1 MVDDRHA
8 EKRRLARNAILST
21 MAWVFPI
28 VLGFVTT
35 PILVKG
41 LGTEQY
47 GIFAVVLGFLT
58 YSFTFG
64 IGKVVAKF
72 IPEFN
77 AAGETGKIPGAI
89 AATFWF
95 SLTVG
100 LLGAVVLALLAPRI
114 VSDLLLI
121 PPESQYTATVALYLA
136 CGIALVMMLCQV
148 FQYSLQG
155 LHRFDSYVLLTSFY
169 GIMLGAGNIVLVI
182 NGFGIEALFGWN
194 LITAC
199 VATLLFFIQAKRVV
213 PDLSFALPADRSISR
228 SVVRYGGNII
238 LFQVFGNALLI
249 FERTWVMRKFG
260 PEAVTFYFVPM
271 LLAVN
276 MQALV
281 ASAVQAVF
289 PVVNELL
296 NDKARLARLYQKST
310 KIILAVVVFICT
322 VFISSGSSFLTLWI
336 NAELAANSY
345 QLLVLHTLTFGLV
358 ALLIIPLQ
366 LAEASNFSSLT
377 AVATGTWL
385 LIAAPLMILTADQWQ
400 SEGIAA
406 SRLFAVAVTMP
417 LIFFVEKRFL
427 GSVFGNFWLS
437 NGIRILL
444 AAIAAGT
451 VIFQILMRFPAS
463 WITLAGAVAV
473 GGLIFVAALQITG
486 YLSRDEKQLIRELLP
501 FRRRSFTGASD
512 WDNKE

>member
-1 MVDDRHA
+1 MVDDRQA
-8 EKRRLARNAILST
+8 AKRRLVKNALLSPI
-21 MAWVFPI
+21 AWVFPI

-41 LGTEQY
+41 LGTDQY
-47 GIFAVVLGFLT
+47 GIFAVILGFLT

-72 IPEFN
+72 IPEFR
-77 AAGETGKIPGAI
+77 AAGESGKIPGAI

-100 LLGAVVLALLAPRI
+100 LLGSLILALLAPII

-121 PPESQYTATVALYLA
+121 PAESQYAATIALYLA
-136 CGIALVMMLCQV
+136 CGIGLVMMLCQV

-155 LHRFDSYVLLTSFY
+155 LHRFDSYILSTSFY
-169 GIMLGAGNIVLVI
+169 GLMLGVGNIVLVV
-182 NGFGIEALFGWN
+182 NGFGVEVLFAWN
-194 LITAC
+194 LIVAC
-199 VATLLFFIQAKRVV
+199 LATLLAFIQAKRFV

-238 LFQVFGNALLI
+238 LFQVFGNVLLI

-260 PEAVTFYFVPM
+260 PEAVTYYFVPM

-281 ASAVQAVF
+281 ASTVQAVF

-296 NDKARLARLYQKST
+296 NDRPRLTSLYQKST
-310 KIILAVVVFICT
+310 KIVLAVVVFICT
-322 VFISSGSSFLTLWI
+322 IFISSGSTFLTLWI

-345 QLLVLHTLTFGLV
+345 SLLIIHTLTFGLV

-377 AVATGTWL
+377 AIATGTWL

-400 SEGIAA
+400 SEGIAM
-406 SRLFAVAVTMP
+406 SRLVAVAVTLP
-417 LIFFVEKRFL
+417 LIPFVEKRFL
-427 GSVFGNFWLS
+427 GSAFRTFWLS
-437 NGIRILL
+437 NGIRVLL
-444 AAIAAGT
+444 AATATA
-451 VIFQILMRFPAS
+451 VVVFQILLRLTTS
-463 WITLAGAVAV
+463 WITLAGAVTV
-473 GGLIFVAALQITG
+473 GGLIFVAVLQITG
-486 YLSRDEKQLIRELLP
+486 YLSRDEKELIRELLP
-501 FRRRSFTGASD
+501 FRGRRSTGTSD
-512 WDNKE
+512 QDNK